1 MAMFQNPGTFFVG
14 GTLTPVE
21 QRFIAVLLKN
31 AHKQGYTRFVEPCA
45 GAFAMSHIAAQCG
58 YKPSEIEASD
68 VSMFTSIM
76 GYAITG
82 QSLEELEIRADGFT
96 NEELLDPAVALYA
109 WKYLKATRNA
119 GREYGYELMVDL
131 EARREYYIDS
141 LRAQLDRAKQLLHG
155 MSYRPLDM
163 WKHLE
168 ECYDDPHCIV
178 IANPPTYTA
187 GFEKWYDTGGRMTWK
202 EPEYGIFDPKT
213 EMQKQLTD
221 NIKKRGQLESL
232 PFCALIDGKIEII
245 SGHHRIRSAKDS
257 GVLTELFVILDTT
270 GLRRSQVAAKQ
281 LAHNAISGF
290 DDQSTLKE
298 IAKMIDDVD
307 DMLESYIGKDIIG
320 EPMAELEKLLSPKVE
335 FDWKNVTFTFLP
347 HQLRDLDQLVK
358 VLGSLSP
365 DMLGVADIDQ
375 HEEFIETITKYQ
387 QFANVKN
394 TGAAIHA
401 MIKATESLFDDLHFD
416 ESQEWVQL
424 PNLFGSPAIP
434 KEAADTITQALDKM
448 VKEGEIGPKNK
459 WQALEYW
466 AADYLAGK

>member
-1 MAMFQNPGTFFVG
+1 MAETARENQVSSA
-14 GTLTPVE
+14 
-21 QRFIAVLLKN
+21 AVKYETV
-31 AHKQGYTRFVEPCA
+31 A
-45 GAFAMSHIAAQCG
+45 
-58 YKPSEIEASD
+58 D
-68 VSMFTSIM
+68 M
-76 GYAITG
+76 GSG
-82 QSLEELEIRADGFT
+82 L
-96 NEELLDPAVALYA
+96 
-109 WKYLKATRNA
+109 
-119 GREYGYELMVDL
+119 
-131 EARREYYIDS
+131 
-141 LRAQLDRAKQLLHG
+141 
-155 MSYRPLDM
+155 
-163 WKHLE
+163 
-168 ECYDDPHCIV
+168 V
-178 IANPPTYTA
+178 IAKVKLTDFREQDINA
-187 GFEKWYDTGGRMTWK
+187 RIM
-202 EPEYGIFDPKT
+202 KT

-281 LAHNAISGF
+281 LA
-290 DDQSTLKE
+290 Q
-298 IAKMIDDVD
+298 
-307 DMLESYIGKDIIG
+307 
-320 EPMAELEKLLSPKVE
+320 
-335 FDWKNVTFTFLP
+335 
-347 HQLRDLDQLVK
+347 

>member
-1 MAMFQNPGTFFVG
+1 MAETARENQVSSA
-14 GTLTPVE
+14 
-21 QRFIAVLLKN
+21 AVKYETV
-31 AHKQGYTRFVEPCA
+31 A
-45 GAFAMSHIAAQCG
+45 
-58 YKPSEIEASD
+58 D
-68 VSMFTSIM
+68 M
-76 GYAITG
+76 GSG
-82 QSLEELEIRADGFT
+82 L
-96 NEELLDPAVALYA
+96 
-109 WKYLKATRNA
+109 
-119 GREYGYELMVDL
+119 
-131 EARREYYIDS
+131 
-141 LRAQLDRAKQLLHG
+141 
-155 MSYRPLDM
+155 
-163 WKHLE
+163 
-168 ECYDDPHCIV
+168 V
-178 IANPPTYTA
+178 IAKVKLTDFREQDINA
-187 GFEKWYDTGGRMTWK
+187 RIM
-202 EPEYGIFDPKT
+202 KT

-401 MIKATESLFDDLHFD
+401 MMAAIVTCCDIWHKVRSPTGK
-416 ESQEWVQL
+416 SQRTKKSKICWTLCLANRKL
-424 PNLFGSPAIP
+424 PNQTPVARTPMTRMSARMTLPPIR
-434 KEAADTITQALDKM
+434 T
-448 VKEGEIGPKNK
+448 
-459 WQALEYW
+459 
-466 AADYLAGK
+466 